1 MKIVLAL
8 GGNALLSDSKDV
20 TSEAQLRTSKISA
33 KIIVDLIEEGHTI
46 SIVHGNGPQVGQI
59 LNSIEAAHKMDR
71 ANILFPF
78 DVVGAFSQGYIGY
91 HLQNAISEEL
101 KTRNIDKSV
110 GTIVTQIIVDKQ
122 DEAFKNPT
130 KPIGVFY
137 SQEEADLL
145 TKEKGYIMKE
155 DSGRGYRRVVPSP
168 KPMDIV
174 EKGLI
179 KSLVATGN
187 VVISCG
193 GGGIPVILE
202 NGMIIGIPAVI
213 DKDLAAEKLAEIL
226 EVDML
231 LILTGVDKISI
242 NFNKPNEKK
251 LDLVNIDEINRYIE
265 EGHFAPGSMLPKII
279 ACKEFVESGVNRVSI
294 ITSLSKA
301 MEALRGKAG
310 TKIVLK

>member
-8 GGNALLSDSKDV
+8 GGNALLSDSKDMS
-20 TSEAQLRTSKISA
+20 SEAQLKKSKESA
-33 KIIVDLIEEGHTI
+33 KIIVDLIEAGHTI
-46 SIVHGNGPQVGQI
+46 SIVHGNGPQIGQI
-59 LNSIEAAHKMDR
+59 LNSIEIAHKMDR

-91 HLQNAISEEL
+91 YLQNAISEEL
-101 KTRNIDKSV
+101 KNRKIDKSV
-110 GTIVTQIIVDKQ
+110 GTIVTQIIVDKE
-122 DEAFKNPT
+122 DEAFKNPL

-137 SQEEADLL
+137 SKEEAEVL
-145 TKEKGYIMKE
+145 TKEKGYTMKE

-168 KPMDIV
+168 KPLDIV

-202 NGMIIGIPAVI
+202 NGMIKGIPAVI
-213 DKDLAAEKLAEIL
+213 DKDLAAEKLAEVL
-226 EVDML
+226 EADML

-242 NFNKPNEKK
+242 NFNKPNERK
-251 LDLVNIDEINRYIE
+251 LDCVNVEELNRYIE
-265 EGHFAPGSMLPKII
+265 EGHFAPGSMLPKIL
-279 ACKEFVESGVNRVSI
+279 ACKEFVSGGLNRVSI

-301 MEALRGKAG
+301 KEALIGNSG
-310 TKIVLK
+310 TKIVFK